1 MITFILGSI
10 VIVQT
15 NGNRK
20 VHARRPIV
28 DDKDA
33 APVWREV
40 VPYRFCAAD
49 PSPITRTAGHR
60 QEGVG
65 IRHPA
70 QLAQPEPG
78 GDVLEAVGADRD
90 LDAPRPPMLAAAA
103 AGGTAAG

>member
-1 MITFILGSI
+1 MITFVLGSI

-15 NGNRK
+15 DGNRK
-20 VHARRPIV
+20 VHTRCPVV

-33 APVWREV
+33 APVRREV
-40 VPYRFCAAD
+40 VPRRLGAAD
-49 PSPITRTAGHR
+49 PRPVARAAGHR

-65 IRHPA
+65 IRDPA

-78 GDVLEAVGADRD
+78 GNVLEAVGADRD
-90 LDAPRPPMLAAAA
+90 LDAPLPMPAAAA